1 MEYMRRKDASQNTQ
15 QNVTKTEITTEKIK
29 YKNFINFGH
38 NKNDCH
44 NRTKNRFVMVFVMVQ
59 SL

>member
-1 MEYMRRKDASQNTQ
+1 M
-15 QNVTKTEITTEKIK
+15 K

-44 NRTKNRFVMVFVMVQ
+44 NRTENRFVMVFVMVQ